1 MIQRILSSKNFVACL
16 LAAVMGMALYFKL
29 PFPAENAFL
38 RLMALQAP
46 FVHEGLFYSYNHFL
60 FTTPYIAYLIV
71 LSGLYVFG
79 LTLHKKIRVGELPR
93 YPEAA
98 QIYHVDDFKL
108 RTDAHDDHRDR
119 QDPHEGGRS
128 NPHGDLS
135 QSERDWAFAKLALAR
150 GDDPEEVIRRI
161 ADYRGDEKHDP
172 IYYARLTV
180 MKTQAQLEK
189 GSDGAQPETA

>member
-1 MIQRILSSKNFVACL
+1 MGDHGEGRCENHYAARDEGMIQRILSSKNFVACL
-16 LAAVMGMALYFKL
+16 LVAVTGMALYFKL

-38 RLMALQAP
+38 QLMALRTP
-46 FVHEGLFYSYNHFL
+46 LVHEGLFYSYNHFL

-93 YPEAA
+93 YPEAT
-98 QIYHVDDFKL
+98 QIYHVDDFKI
-108 RTDAHDDHRDR
+108 RTDAHD
-119 QDPHEGGRS
+119 
-128 NPHGDLS
+128 
-135 QSERDWAFAKLALAR
+135 
-150 GDDPEEVIRRI
+150 EVIRRI
-161 ADYRGDEKHDP
+161 ADCRGDEKHDP

>member
-29 PFPAENAFL
+29 PFPAENDFL
-38 RLMALQAP
+38 QLMALQAP

-79 LTLHKKIRVGELPR
+79 LTLHKKIRVGELPP
-93 YPEAA
+93 YPEAT

-108 RTDAHDDHRDR
+108 ST
-119 QDPHEGGRS
+119 P
-128 NPHGDLS
+128 
-135 QSERDWAFAKLALAR
+135 
-150 GDDPEEVIRRI
+150 
-161 ADYRGDEKHDP
+161 
-172 IYYARLTV
+172 
-180 MKTQAQLEK
+180 KTII
-189 GSDGAQPETA
+189 ETAKTHMKEEEGILMAMSANQNAIGHLPSLTTQG